1 MASNAE
7 KSDRLERLEHDL
19 RLAPVPAP
27 GLFSRVMAEACT
39 RIPALRAAGKAAQL
53 DRLVAAG
60 AWTDAAFA
68 LIALELPAWQVR
80 RLWREENAWFCSLSQ
95 RPRPGR
101 RRWTTPPTPPMR
113 NCRFAILLAFCKRA
127 VMSALAVGGR
137 SPIPHMQQAADGSVC
152 CDNFA

>member
-1 MASNAE
+1 MVLIAE

-19 RLAPVPAP
+19 RFAPAPAP
-27 GLFSRVMAEACT
+27 GLFSRVMAEVCP
-39 RIPALRAAGKAAQL
+39 RISALRAAGKAAQL

-80 RLWREENAWFCSLSQ
+80 RLWREESAWFCSLSQ
-95 RPRPGR
+95 RPAWPASLDD
-101 RRWTTPPTPPMR
+101 TADAAHEELPL
-113 NCRFAILLAFCKRA
+113 ALLLALVQARRL
-127 VMSALAVGGR
+127 SALAVGTR

-152 CDNFA
+152 CDSFA

>member
-27 GLFSRVMAEACT
+27 GLFSRVMAKACT
-39 RIPALRAAGKAAQL
+39 RIPALRAAGKAPQL

-95 RPRPGR
+95 RPAWPAALDD
-101 RRWTTPPTPPMR
+101 TADAAHEELS
-113 NCRFAILLAFCKRA
+113 FAILLAFLQARRL
-127 VMSALAVGGR
+127 SALAVGAG
-137 SPIPHMQQAADGSVC
+137 SPVPRVQQAADGSVC